1 MDSIMTTLDCR
12 QKEIIN
18 LTYGL
23 NGEEPLSLVEIG
35 EKVDMSREGVR
46 QVRKKA
52 LRLIKI
58 NMNRR
63 GIKMELFQN

>member
-1 MDSIMTTLDCR
+1 MTTLDCR

-63 GIKMELFQN
+63 GIKMELFEN